1 MKLKNIAIGM
11 CAALAAAFT
20 PIGAKAN
27 INDMD
32 AHSRLWDTLEE
43 AGVTLVMNS
52 HTYCDKDTAGAY
64 SSTHMVMFICQES
77 ARTPYKP
84 IEWTPF
90 DLDTLRHEA
99 HHVVQDCLNGGI
111 GDNKFSPL
119 FDREDEFTAFVEGSL
134 TPDEIDWVIKTYASQ
149 GADEEMIIQEL
160 EAFASAKSV
169 SAGTIADAVNNTCG
183 ARN

>member
-1 MKLKNIAIGM
+1 MKLKNIGLGI

-20 PIGAKAN
+20 PLGVKAN

-52 HTYCDKDTAGAY
+52 PAYCDKDTAGAY
-64 SSTHMVMFICQES
+64 ASREGLMFICQES

-99 HHVVQDCLNGGI
+99 HHVVQDCLNGDI

-134 TPDEIDWVIKTYASQ
+134 TPDEIDWVIMTYGHEDSE
-149 GADEEMIIQEL
+149 DILIEL
-160 EAFASAKSV
+160 EAFAAAKYV
-169 SAGTIADAVNNTCG
+169 SADTIADAVVSSCKL
-183 ARN
+183 